1 MNSTFRSSGIAR
13 WLVPLV
19 IVLFC
24 AVAIYMTTSFAKMP
38 PILKRGIQPG
48 DFPRLVCIFI
58 IALTLLMTWRDPVRQ
73 LERIT
78 STTWMTI
85 VAMLGFV
92 ALVQL
97 DLFLALAIFAITLAL
112 LWGERRVLPLA
123 VIGLFIPFSVFLLFD
138 LVFKIRFPHGL
149 LTSIWY
155 G

>member
-1 MNSTFRSSGIAR
+1 MNRTSQSNGIAR
-13 WLVPLV
+13 WVVPLV

-24 AVAIYMTTSFAKMP
+24 VGAIYMTMSFAKMP

-48 DFPRLVCIFI
+48 DFPRLVCILI
-58 IALTLLMTWRDPVRQ
+58 IAMTILMIWRDPVRQ

-78 STTWMTI
+78 NTTWVTI
-85 VAMLGFV
+85 VAMIGFV
-92 ALVQL
+92 ALVQI
-97 DLFLALAIFAITLAL
+97 DLFLALSVFAVALAM
-112 LWGERRVLPLA
+112 LWGERRAHLLA
-123 VIGLFIPFSVFLLFD
+123 MLGLLIPFSVFLMFD

>member
-1 MNSTFRSSGIAR
+1 MNRTSGSNGIAR

-24 AVAIYMTTSFAKMP
+24 AVAIYMTTTFAKMP
-38 PILKRGIQPG
+38 PILKRGIQPA
-48 DFPRLVCIFI
+48 DFPRLVCLLI
-58 IALTLLMTWRDPVRQ
+58 IAMTILMVWRDPVRQ
-73 LERIT
+73 VERIA

-85 VAMLGFV
+85 VAMFGFV
-92 ALVQL
+92 ALVQI
-97 DLFLALAIFAITLAL
+97 DLFLALTIFAVAL
-112 LWGERRVLPLA
+112 SILWGERRPLLLA
-123 VIGLFIPFSVFLLFD
+123 MLGLLIPFSVFLLFD